1 MSRVVRAM
9 RRLSRIPARCTHGG
23 KEVMGSLAT
32 ATSARSSHGVRCYL
46 AGRRS
51 SALESHEGVR
61 IQLSLI
67 VLVCFTPLVLT
78 NMVSLV
84 LVLGMGVMA
93 IQEMRWAA

>member
-1 MSRVVRAM
+1 
-9 RRLSRIPARCTHGG
+9 
-23 KEVMGSLAT
+23 MGSLDT

-46 AGRRS
+46 AERRS
-51 SALESHEGVR
+51 SALESHVGVR
-61 IQLSLI
+61 IQWSLI

-84 LVLGMGVMA
+84 LGLGMGVMA